1 VRRSRRALSRRDYGQ
16 LSARESGRGFVRRL
30 WRRKEL
36 RVRQPFHDL
45 PPAGQLMGLT
55 DNDEVLSL
63 ITAIRMAIKPSKH
76 PARAQSAQLAVQ
88 GGQSLPP
95 PLSTRRT
102 QVRSWLPLLI
112 CNIALQCHEQCL
124 YFAQRVRTK
133 A

>member
-1 VRRSRRALSRRDYGQ
+1 MANLARASLA
-16 LSARESGRGFVRRL
+16 LV
-30 WRRKEL
+30 L
-36 RVRQPFHDL
+36 RAVFGGAKSCASVNL
-45 PPAGQLMGLT
+45 FMICPPAGQLMGLT

-63 ITAIRMAIKPSKH
+63 ITAILWLSN
-76 PARAQSAQLAVQ
+76 PASTQL
-88 GGQSLPP
+88 GLCKGDSLPP

-102 QVRSWLPLLI
+102 QVSSWLPLLI